1 MFPSLQQG
9 APDAAQSRLE
19 MAIRILIGVTLYK
32 FLCIAPVGRG
42 KRFIERSE
50 DEWRRIRGR
59 MGSNHVQ
66 LLFDEVA
73 EIVQIEVVQI
83 VIERILDFL
92 SDLEETKE

>member
-1 MFPSLQQG
+1 
-9 APDAAQSRLE
+9 
-19 MAIRILIGVTLYK
+19 
-32 FLCIAPVGRG
+32 
-42 KRFIERSE
+42 
-50 DEWRRIRGR
+50 

-83 VIERILDFL
+83 VIEGIFDFL